1 MKFFIITCFV
11 RSFGYYIMIIYVPYY
26 LLASFVRSH
35 EGTIN
40 NNAQTLVSTV
50 QPFNFEKRHLFHAP
64 QHAWRCSWAVSKISL
79 SSWTASRQQWMTY
92 APMFTCLGHVQVL
105 VLIFFSQTNRLA
117 RDRRTRDVFPQKTT
131 WSCFPSLKVFSILS
145 LSFVFHSQHSSI
157 TATGRSLHGAKHLEQ
172 ERVSRE
178 PEPFS
183 RE

>member
-1 MKFFIITCFV
+1 MK
-11 RSFGYYIMIIYVPYY
+11 
-26 LLASFVRSH
+26 
-35 EGTIN
+35 
-40 NNAQTLVSTV
+40 V
-50 QPFNFEKRHLFHAP
+50 Q
-64 QHAWRCSWAVSKISL
+64 L
-79 SSWTASRQQWMTY
+79 SSEQDITVILDSLQT
-92 APMFTCLGHVQVL
+92 TVND
-105 VLIFFSQTNRLA
+105 TNRLA